1 MKRLAHILLAGTLA
15 AATPALACTP
25 SELVQKQKAYADA
38 VKVAFDRDPGG
49 DAARQAQVRVVIGR
63 YSGLKAGPNGGY
75 IIDMLCKE
83 NDELFA
89 IYK

>member
-1 MKRLAHILLAGTLA
+1 MKQLACILLAGMA
-15 AATPALACTP
+15 MAGPALACSP
-25 SELVQKQKAYADA
+25 GELTQKQKAYGDA

-49 DAARQAQVRVVIGR
+49 DEARRGKAMAVIER
-63 YSGLKAGPNGGY
+63 YSGPKPGPNGGY

-83 NDELFA
+83 NDELLT

>member
-1 MKRLAHILLAGTLA
+1 MRPFGSILLAGLLTA
-15 AATPALACTP
+15 AAPALACSP
-25 SELVQKQKAYADA
+25 GDLVQKQKAYADA
-38 VKVAFDRDPGG
+38 VKVALDRDPGG
-49 DAARQAQVRVVIGR
+49 DAARQAQARAVIGR
-63 YSGLKAGPNGGY
+63 YSSLKAGPNGGY